1 MASLRI
7 WRKQSGRPNLS
18 GHILLERRQRG
29 AGRRDVPDLNR
40 ILQGGQVALVLRVSH
55 LDACLK
61 FMGRAENWRNVH
73 DRVGEQFKFCTL
85 DTSEIPA
92 RTLAPRAVR
101 A

>member
-1 MASLRI
+1 
-7 WRKQSGRPNLS
+7 
-18 GHILLERRQRG
+18 
-29 AGRRDVPDLNR
+29 
-40 ILQGGQVALVLRVSH
+40 LRVSH